1 MDQGEVISNYNAFLL
16 AKQCSVTSY
25 LEYTTRDRLPVIVTV
40 FTKFINLP

>member
-16 AKQCSVTSY
+16 AKK
-25 LEYTTRDRLPVIVTV
+25 YTTRDRLPVIVTV

>member
-16 AKQCSVTSY
+16 AKQCSVTY
-25 LEYTTRDRLPVIVTV
+25 LENTTRDCLPVIVTV